1 MNVTAEVNV
10 APEPAEPVGALV
22 PETVGVNDLARM
34 PLQEDPAR
42 KFFTSAPLVART
54 YGLNEVLYQSVADS
68 EPLFPVTPGIVIYEV
83 PSNEYSH
90 LSGTP
95 PPLYETEKLKE
106 ALVTTPLLVL
116 QLVLILVESATA
128 EGVITN

>member
-1 MNVTAEVNV
+1 
-10 APEPAEPVGALV
+10 
-22 PETVGVNDLARM
+22 M